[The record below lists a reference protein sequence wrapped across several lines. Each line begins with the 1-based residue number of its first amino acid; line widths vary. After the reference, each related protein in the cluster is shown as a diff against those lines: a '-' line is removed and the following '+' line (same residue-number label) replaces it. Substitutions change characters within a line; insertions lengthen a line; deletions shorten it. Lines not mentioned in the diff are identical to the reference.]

1 MLIDPPRTRRFLLA
15 AAICAALLGAGC
27 GEDDSEKYRDDFNE
41 AAETFE
47 SELKEA
53 SATMRAAGQA
63 KSREQYGRG
72 VEQLQSAG
80 EDFQEEL
87 EGLEPPDDAQDEQE
101 KLDAAI
107 DEFSNAVGSINAAV
121 QSDDEDAIRGQAS
134 VVQAAGRAVDAAI
147 KDVREAVE

>member
-1 MLIDPPRTRRFLLA
+1 MLINPPRTRRFLLTGA
-15 AAICAALLGAGC
+15 VCAALVGAGC
-27 GEDDSEKYRDDFNE
+27 GEDETEKYRDDFNE

-63 KSREQYGRG
+63 KSREQYGQG

-80 EDFQEEL
+80 GDFQEKL
-87 EGLEPPDDAQDEQE
+87 EDLDPPDEAKDEQDD
-101 KLDAAI
+101 LDEAI
-107 DEFSNAVGSINAAV
+107 DEFSDSVGSINAAV
-121 QSDDEDAIRGQAS
+121 QADDEDAIRAQAS
-134 VVQAAGRAVDAAI
+134 VVQENGKAVDDAI